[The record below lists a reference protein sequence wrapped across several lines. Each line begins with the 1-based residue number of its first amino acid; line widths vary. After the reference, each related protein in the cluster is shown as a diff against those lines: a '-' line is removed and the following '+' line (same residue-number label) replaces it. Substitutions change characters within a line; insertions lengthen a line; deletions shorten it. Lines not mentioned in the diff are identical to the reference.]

1 MMEIWKFK
9 SRKKAPRTPKVR
21 FRTARICGRGTAPPS
36 NMLSIQLLRYLQG
49 DSQHI
54 KIGSKVK
61 KKVSKQKGLFLVSWH
76 SSLNFG
82 NFPIL

>member
-1 MMEIWKFK
+1 MEIWKFK

-61 KKVSKQKGLFLVSWH
+61 KKSFKTKGPI
-76 SSLNFG
+76 FG
-82 NFPIL
+82 